1 MGLFSK
7 EACAF
12 CGKEV
17 GALSRTKI
25 AGGDYICT
33 DCKYLTHPFIRK
45 DKLNTEQTR
54 ALMEEMARDEE
65 YFQSVVWSKPYNIS
79 AGGKRFIFYHNNE
92 TKEFALSTP
101 ETEKYKNHPVFSLYM
116 VRPYDKNQ
124 EWFQQQD
131 NSRPLPPL
139 TREQY
144 KEMITLQEKKGAD
157 GKLEG
162 WVMYIPYFREHMN
175 IEITFPGTAN
185 EKDVRG
191 FYNGVRD
198 TIAMANANANEQA
211 VRNMKMQQT
220 NAAQTA
226 SEMLK
231 AAIRGE
237 GTEGV
242 AEKLKEGIET
252 ANDINEGKVKR
263 GLFGRLK
270 K

>member
-17 GALSRTKI
+17 GVMHRTKV
-25 AGGDYICT
+25 AGGDYLCT
-33 DCKYLTHPFIRK
+33 DCKYLTHPFIRN
-45 DKLNTEQTR
+45 DKLNVEQTR
-54 ALMEEMARDEE
+54 ALMEETARDEA
-65 YFQSVVWSKPYNIS
+65 YFQSVKWDKPYDIS
-79 AGGKRFIFYHNNE
+79 GGGKRFIFYYNAE
-92 TKEFALSTP
+92 SKEFALSTP
-101 ETEKYKNHPVFSLYM
+101 ETLKYRNHPVFQISM
-116 VRPYDKNQ
+116 VRPYDKSQ
-124 EWFQQQD
+124 AWFLEQD
-131 NSRPLPPL
+131 NARPLPPL

-144 KEMITLQEKKGAD
+144 KSMITLTEHKGAD

-175 IEITFPGTAN
+175 IELKIPATVNERNVKLFHSGIQSIIAN
-185 EKDVRG
+185 C
-191 FYNGVRD
+191 N
-198 TIAMANANANEQA
+198 TSANEQA
-211 VRNMKMQQT
+211 VKNMKMQQT

-226 SEMLK
+226 SSMLK

-242 AEKLKEGIET
+242 AEKLKEGMET